1 MTLILCVQLH
11 STSRSC
17 FLILLDPEWFSLI
30 QILLLTQRFWQPCFQ
45 LAFSQQLDLH
55 LTLSLVTAWTSQS
68 THFSL
73 PYSNSLGFYL
83 PATFIHSPGGTGCF
97 FPAWNLS
104 AMHCSFSLET
114 VRGPYISL
122 CQSFSIVCSSQR
134 PASSSLHPGLC
145 NYAMVQNLSW
155 GTYLTLIPKFA
166 RPMA

>member
-1 MTLILCVQLH
+1 MKSLEDYGPLSFIWTAASQISPNWAWSIWNDINSMCPASFYLQVLFPH
-11 STSRSC
+11 PPRSWVV
-17 FLILLDPEWFSLI
+17 FF
-30 QILLLTQRFWQPCFQ
+30 LTQRFWQPCFQ

-122 CQSFSIVCSSQR
+122 C
-134 PASSSLHPGLC
+134 
-145 NYAMVQNLSW
+145 
-155 GTYLTLIPKFA
+155 
-166 RPMA
+166 